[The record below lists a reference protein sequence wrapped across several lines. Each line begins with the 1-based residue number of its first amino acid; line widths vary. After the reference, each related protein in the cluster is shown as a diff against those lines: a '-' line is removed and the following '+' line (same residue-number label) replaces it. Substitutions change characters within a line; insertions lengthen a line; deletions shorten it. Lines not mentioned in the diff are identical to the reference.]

1 MPKADMEVDTSQQAS
16 LQVPIDDDL
25 INYESDAAD
34 HANEHA
40 EEHHSNQDNN
50 QDVEAI
56 LDDVIAGKDTE
67 AAEDGDQAHGA
78 DHDAAVQDEADV
90 SEAIVDKEDNE
101 NDNTLHTDDIDFT
114 TGSAISHPVESTGQV
129 DVGDE
134 IDYSVDIIENDD
146 TVGNNDDGAG
156 GEVVASPEMPLAEAA
171 EAEEAEN
178 PEISWEQDD
187 DTAAAEGQATV
198 EDIGANEKDQP
209 DMFAEQQPQVQI
221 EGDIAHEEVSHDV
234 TAGENETAHDQNDG
248 THEIQGAPNIA
259 NEDEE
264 PTQGDHEEAANSHFP
279 SITVQ
284 YQGDE
289 FPFFSYSAD
298 GFFSDEAVLN
308 DGMQTLLQLFRS
320 QLSSDIAAED
330 ELVFQ
335 VDELGLEFSEV
346 STSFNTQ
353 VRLY

>member
-1 MPKADMEVDTSQQAS
+1 MEVDTSQQTP

-34 HANEHA
+34 HSAEPA
-40 EEHHSNQDNN
+40 EEQHSNQDN
-50 QDVEAI
+50 QDVEAL
-56 LDDVIAGKDTE
+56 LDDVIAGKDDQ
-67 AAEDGDQAHGA
+67 AAEDDDQTP
-78 DHDAAVQDEADV
+78 DAAVHGEKHAAEAV
-90 SEAIVDKEDNE
+90 ADKEAND

-114 TGSAISHPVESTGQV
+114 TGSEVAHPVEPTDQV

-134 IDYSVDIIENDD
+134 IDYSVDDINENNE
-146 TVGNNDDGAG
+146 TVGRSDDDIG
-156 GEVVASPEMPLAEAA
+156 GEAVPSPEMPLAEAA
-171 EAEEAEN
+171 EVEEAEN

-187 DTAAAEGQATV
+187 DAAAAEVQGTV
-198 EDIGANEKDQP
+198 DDIGASEEHQP
-209 DMFAEQQPQVQI
+209 DMFAEQQPTV
-221 EGDIAHEEVSHDV
+221 EADGDVAHEEVSHDV
-234 TAGENETAHDQNDG
+234 TAGEDEGVHEENDDAHET
-248 THEIQGAPNIA
+248 QGAANTA
-259 NEDEE
+259 NEDDE
-264 PTQGDHEEAANSHFP
+264 PTQGDHEEAEADSHFP

-308 DGMQTLLQLFRS
+308 DDMQTLLQSFRS
-320 QLSSDIAAED
+320 QLSSDIAVED

-346 STSFNTQ
+346 GTSLNTQ
-353 VRLY
+353 EHKC